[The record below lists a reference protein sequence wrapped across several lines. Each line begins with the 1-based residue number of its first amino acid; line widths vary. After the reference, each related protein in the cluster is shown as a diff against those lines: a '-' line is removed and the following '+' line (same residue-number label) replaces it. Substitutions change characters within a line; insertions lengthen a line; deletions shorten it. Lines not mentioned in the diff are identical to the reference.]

1 MIQAAML
8 SSISA
13 AARAITAVTII
24 PARVA
29 IGAAMGE
36 EVTAAGATGEVAAT
50 ERQGMW

>member
-36 EVTAAGATGEVAAT
+36 AAMGEVAAT
-50 ERQGMW
+50 ERQALW